1 MLIIAGFVVLLLAPH
16 PWNLVVSLV
25 LFVLAV
31 PELLLWNR
39 TVKGRRKVVGT
50 QTLVGKIA
58 EVRVACMPR
67 GQVFVDGALWE
78 AECAVG
84 AAAGTRVRVR
94 AVNGLT
100 LEVEPATPSQ
110 PAS

>member
-16 PWNLVVSLV
+16 PWNLVVALV
-25 LFVLAV
+25 LFVLAI

-39 TVKGRRKVVGT
+39 TVKGRRRVVGT

-78 AECAVG
+78 AECAAG